1 MIYYFRYVRPTMN
14 KNLYTE
20 EGWIQDLQVPD
31 HLGTST
37 DVTLVCKDPDK
48 KFYAHSVSIFFF
60 YLYL

>member
-1 MIYYFRYVRPTMN
+1 MN
-14 KNLYTE
+14 KNLHTE

-60 YLYL
+60 LYK